1 MLMVKE
7 NIVPETSIITQST
20 IEREKLASTAIG
32 DGVAIPHCKSG
43 LVKDVFI
50 VCGVLKNPINWNSP
64 DGIPVQ
70 LLFLIVSPEEKPQM
84 HLEALKLIAGAVS
97 SPDFKEN
104 VEMPFNK
111 NKLLNYFHSLY
122 EV

>member
-1 MLMVKE
+1 
-7 NIVPETSIITQST
+7 
-20 IEREKLASTAIG
+20 
-32 DGVAIPHCKSG
+32 
-43 LVKDVFI
+43 
-50 VCGVLKNPINWNSP
+50 
-64 DGIPVQ
+64 
-70 LLFLIVSPEEKPQM
+70 M